1 MMAARRDRVTR
12 SSLYCRARFSR
23 FATVSATTDGHAS
36 ATNLL
41 PAAEIAFARRGIESA
56 LVVCP
61 AAWISKRAV
70 LAHNGYRTAKLW
82 MLKR

>member
-1 MMAARRDRVTR
+1 LSGTVFPVRN
-12 SSLYCRARFSR
+12 
-23 FATVSATTDGHAS
+23 VSATTDGHAS

-41 PAAEIAFARRGIESA
+41 AAAEIAFARRGIESA

-70 LAHNGYRTAKLW
+70 LVHNGYRTAKLW